1 AGTIYGASDRTGG
14 LPIESPVTPG
24 DVIATVYRL
33 LGVDSTYQLY
43 DALGR
48 PHEVVPKGRIL
59 TEIIAGPAWRDRNF
73 GPIQSGGPSS
83 SIG

>member
-1 AGTIYGASDRTGG
+1 MRVATIGMHVIRFFSPEEAFRAGTIYGASDRTGG

-59 TEIIAGPAWRDRNF
+59 TEIIA
-73 GPIQSGGPSS
+73 
-83 SIG
+83 